1 MGRAIRSITRSVRGV
16 VDSFTGRSQAD
27 LIKEQRKAEEER
39 IRKEEEARKQAEQK
53 KLEEEAYQK
62 QVQAQK
68 DKITQEQLT
77 QQQASENA
85 GLDGNMDSS
94 NVGLGDVKVDF
105 GKLMSTTEDDED
117 KLKKALR

>member
-1 MGRAIRSITRSVRGV
+1 MSRAIRSITRSVRGV
-16 VDSFTGRSQAD
+16 VDSFTGRSQED

-85 GLDGNMDSS
+85 GTGDLDSS

-105 GKLMSTTEDDED
+105 GKLMTSAEDDED